1 MGARWPAPRATHA
14 LPLQAGSA
22 SPVSLPPA
30 PQIQRAPPSPGA
42 EGRSQSQG
50 GSVAW
55 TETVLVLETASSL
68 RSPWTR
74 EGRAGREAGLIRSWR
89 GAVAAQEVWRV
100 CGLPPRRPPAPGS
113 PGLLGDGVTR
123 GPKPEAEAAGAGV
136 EGPRSRAPH
145 SSASLPLAG
154 AQSGLARFTFTGDS
168 TRSRGHAD
176 ASGRHGAFVTGPLLT
191 PQPLA
196 WPRENAWGWGFRRFL
211 FSDRLCALGRF

>member
-1 MGARWPAPRATHA
+1 MPGVLEPRPSGCRSNAARIPVRALTARPPRTASRIGMLRRTRGEAACRFVTRTNCGNPRFGVREEARVGARWPAPRATHA
-14 LPLQAGSA
+14 LPSQAGSA
-22 SPVSLPPA
+22 SPVSLPPS

-68 RSPWTR
+68 RSAWTR

-136 EGPRSRAPH
+136 EGP
-145 SSASLPLAG
+145 
-154 AQSGLARFTFTGDS
+154 
-168 TRSRGHAD
+168 
-176 ASGRHGAFVTGPLLT
+176 
-191 PQPLA
+191 
-196 WPRENAWGWGFRRFL
+196 
-211 FSDRLCALGRF
+211 